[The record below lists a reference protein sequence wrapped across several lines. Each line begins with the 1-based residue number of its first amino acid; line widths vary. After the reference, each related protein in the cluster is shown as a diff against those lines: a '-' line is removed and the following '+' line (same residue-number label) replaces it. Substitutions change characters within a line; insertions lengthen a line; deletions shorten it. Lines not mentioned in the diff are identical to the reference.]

1 MIKSKKELAYYLEC
15 DRIALGKKQKSPS
28 FFGDEIWK
36 FQICMRKLDF
46 YSHASGGG
54 VHSCK
59 DVLPFQIS
67 PAVLKARLFHPV

>member
-15 DRIALGKKQKSPS
+15 DRVALGKKQKRPS

-46 YSHASGGG
+46 YSHASEGGG
-54 VHSCK
+54 TLLQGCT
-59 DVLPFQIS
+59 
-67 PAVLKARLFHPV
+67 AVSDITGCP